1 MTFEPI
7 NDVKALT
14 RRGILSAISSLFDPL
29 GLLAPIIL
37 PVKQLLQQL
46 NQRGLD
52 WDQSINDEE
61 LNIWNKWLMGLTNIG
76 SVMIDRCI
84 CPTNMDSEC
93 RFELHH
99 FSDASSTGY
108 GAVSYLRTIDS
119 LGNINCSILLGKSRV
134 APTKVVTIPRL
145 ELTAATL
152 AVRLDVMLKDELDID
167 IQKTYFW
174 TDSSAVL
181 Q

>member
-1 MTFEPI
+1 
-7 NDVKALT
+7 
-14 RRGILSAISSLFDPL
+14 
-29 GLLAPIIL
+29 
-37 PVKQLLQQL
+37 
-46 NQRGLD
+46 
-52 WDQSINDEE
+52 
-61 LNIWNKWLMGLTNIG
+61 
-76 SVMIDRCI
+76 MIDRCI

-181 Q
+181 QYISNEKPLL